1 MSQERYA
8 TDIVKRAGMNHSKSV
23 ATPLSCTEKLSAT
36 EGDVLGTEDATKYR
50 SIVGALQYL
59 GLV

>member
-1 MSQERYA
+1 MKRSSDGLIMSQERYA

-36 EGDVLGTEDATKYR
+36 EGDVLGTEDATK
-50 SIVGALQYL
+50 
-59 GLV
+59 